1 MKFIE
6 CIFLSKEIVK
16 KIGVTGSFAEV
27 FEGLLGLNEPSDYWS
42 FELMNPRTSGHL
54 ANEHSVYWCYELINL
69 QTSGSRPKFLQP

>member
-1 MKFIE
+1 MYFFIKRNRE
-6 CIFLSKEIVK
+6 K

-42 FELMNPRTSGHL
+42 FELMNLRTSGHL

-69 QTSGSRPKFLQP
+69 QTSGSRPKF